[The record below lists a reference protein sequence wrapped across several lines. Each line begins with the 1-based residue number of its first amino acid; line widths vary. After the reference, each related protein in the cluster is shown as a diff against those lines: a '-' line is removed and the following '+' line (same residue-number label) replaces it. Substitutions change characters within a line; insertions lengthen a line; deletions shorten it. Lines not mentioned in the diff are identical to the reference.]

1 MAENDVKDPENGVN
15 LEKKK
20 TLDKRVKRQVKAFM
34 KSVKEFLMS
43 KNGGKIAPE
52 WACSLLMLET
62 YFEQF
67 IRLTEEINSLDSL
80 IEETRYGAAPS
91 PLLKARDTTAVRLES
106 MLKQLGLT
114 LKSALTMDIAEPVK
128 EESPLEQF
136 VKGKIEKR
144 GR

>member
-1 MAENDVKDPENGVN
+1 MEEIDVKSPEIVA
-15 LEKKK
+15 EIERKKA
-20 TLDKRVKRQVKAFM
+20 LDKRVKRQTKAFM
-34 KSVKEFLMS
+34 KAVKEFLMS
-43 KNGGKIAPE
+43 KNGGKIPPE

-62 YFEQF
+62 YFVQF
-67 IRLTEEINSLDSL
+67 IRLTEEINNLPSL

-128 EESPLEQF
+128 EESALEKF
-136 VKGKIEKR
+136 VRTKTEKR
-144 GR
+144 G